1 MKTVPDM
8 FYLDLKGFVRW
19 NLSRLRR
26 CRNLLDCD
34 PDGPSGLLYRI
45 VDQFAERG
53 EWERA
58 YQFLMVFFVQ
68 GGESMVPGSMAELT
82 RRFQGIGACDL
93 AVANYWAGRSRDV
106 EAN

>member
-1 MKTVPDM
+1 MKTVPDLC
-8 FYLDLKGFVRW
+8 YLDLKDFVRW
-19 NLSRLRR
+19 NLDKLGR
-26 CRNLLDCD
+26 CRSLPVSD

-45 VDQFAERG
+45 VDQFAGRG

-58 YQFLMVFFVQ
+58 YQYLMVFFTQ
-68 GGESMVPGSMAELT
+68 GGESMVPGSMDELT

-93 AVANYWAGRSRDV
+93 AVMNYWAGRYRDV

>member
-8 FYLDLKGFVRW
+8 FYLDLKDFVRW
-19 NLSRLRR
+19 NLDKLGR
-26 CRNLLDCD
+26 CRALLDSD

-58 YQFLMVFFVQ
+58 YQYLMVFFTQ
-68 GGESMVPGSMAELT
+68 GGEGMVPGSMDKLT

-93 AVANYWAGRSRDV
+93 AVLNYQTARSRDV